1 MHPDVMFDQSDP
13 GCAHLSGLDGGAEVC
28 IRSGSQHLD
37 CSLTAWD
44 VLNESDWDIVA
55 RENLSNPIIPRPFQ
69 PLQWGASPSKLPW
82 LQSRAREMRG
92 FAPGDHVSI
101 SILYLC
107 VWFVGNEMGVDRKA
121 CSGLNS
127 WGPGSGVQPCAC
139 CAFHLHDGGL
149 SWDVDIR
156 LNIWKL
162 QAQASDIPAAQ
173 IEVKWGDLQSLA
185 WCIFLCAGGHKRP
198 AGHPFAWHSVLAATV
213 SVVKPHSCF
222 KLRRGRIQV
231 QEVETEHC
239 QVMWRT
245 LENWRT
251 RINSSTVLSGTG
263 CPDQDG
269 WHQVSQNTTGLVL
282 WRPQFLVMQLSPIR
296 RKLCFHSRC
305 AKPRHD

>member
-1 MHPDVMFDQSDP
+1 MHPDAMLDQSDP

-55 RENLSNPIIPRPFQ
+55 CENLSNPIIPRPFR

-92 FAPGDHVSI
+92 FAAGDHVSI

-107 VWFVGNEMGVDRKA
+107 ECLVGNDLGIDRKT

-149 SWDVDIR
+149 SWDEK
-156 LNIWKL
+156 N
-162 QAQASDIPAAQ
+162 
-173 IEVKWGDLQSLA
+173 
-185 WCIFLCAGGHKRP
+185 
-198 AGHPFAWHSVLAATV
+198 
-213 SVVKPHSCF
+213 
-222 KLRRGRIQV
+222 
-231 QEVETEHC
+231 
-239 QVMWRT
+239 
-245 LENWRT
+245 
-251 RINSSTVLSGTG
+251 
-263 CPDQDG
+263 
-269 WHQVSQNTTGLVL
+269 
-282 WRPQFLVMQLSPIR
+282 
-296 RKLCFHSRC
+296 
-305 AKPRHD
+305 